1 MNDNHHAIPRNTILV
16 GDVRTRLSELPD
28 ASVHCVIT
36 SPPYWGLRD
45 YGHPGQ
51 IGAEPTVQAW
61 AETISA
67 VCDDI
72 GRVLRPDGV
81 LWLNLGDGYSRH
93 IREGASKKC
102 LLLGPERVALKMTQS
117 GWLLR
122 NKVIWAKR
130 NAMPANVRDRLSTT
144 HEYLYCFT
152 RSPHYFYDLD
162 VIREPAVTADKQQR
176 AGSRPNYPPRSA
188 VPSLGGGS
196 TPRVDLNH
204 GLSAMKARGVQS
216 HPLGKNPG
224 DVFNVSTASYHGAH
238 FATFPVELVRRPL
251 LASCPERAC
260 TNCGAPWLRAQHSMT
275 GGQAIRGSLHPGC
288 ECRASWQPGLAL
300 DPFIG
305 AGTVA
310 VAAERFGRDWV
321 GIELNPKFAGMAE
334 ERIAEDRA
342 RRTPGF

>member
-1 MNDNHHAIPRNTILV
+1 MNQITPTNRNRILV
-16 GDVRTRLSELPD
+16 GDVRARLSELPD
-28 ASVHCVIT
+28 AAVHCVIT
-36 SPPYWGLRD
+36 SPPYWSLRD
-45 YGHPGQ
+45 YGHPDQ

-61 AETISA
+61 AETIAA
-67 VCDDI
+67 VCGDL

-93 IREGASKKC
+93 IREGAAKKC

-130 NAMPANVRDRLSTT
+130 NPMPANVRDRLSTS

-152 RSPHYFYDLD
+152 RSPQYYFDLD
-162 VIREPAVTADKQQR
+162 AIREPAVTANKQQR
-176 AGSRPNYPPRSA
+176 AGNRATYPPRTA
-188 VPSLGGGS
+188 VPSLNGGS
-196 TPRVDLNH
+196 TSRVDLNH

-224 DVFNVSTASYHGAH
+224 DVWSISTASYHGAH

-251 LASCPERAC
+251 LATCPERTCAAC
-260 TNCGAPWLRAQHSMT
+260 GTPWARTLLGT
-275 GGQAIRGSLHPGC
+275 GHR
-288 ECRASWQPGLAL
+288 RASSGPLRQACLCQAGWQPGLVL

-305 AGTVA
+305 AGTVG
-310 VAAERFGRDWV
+310 VAAERFGRDWL
-321 GIELNPKFAGMAE
+321 GIELNPDFAALATA
-334 ERIAEDRA
+334 RIAEARA
-342 RRTPGF
+342 AKTNR